1 MVVSRDG
8 RRSVLVKQ
16 FEDKPY
22 SAQNRDGVHLDAA
35 VQLRP
40 REEPCFAQFFITG
53 TFPALWNAPR
63 QTLRWDSKF
72 DDALHEI
79 LMMALGVFLDEN
91 EVPPSPTAS
100 EYTLQVPVT
109 SDLFSVFKT
118 SPADDELLST
128 YTEGRVYWSWKYK
141 LEQASFYRWEAQRL
155 GVRVDDLHH
164 AAYPNV
170 NSLFER
176 DDEGSYRPLPVLV
189 GYYEDKIKGSPDG
202 ELSADRYDV
211 AVSFAGEQRQF
222 VEKFATSL
230 EKEGAT
236 VFYDRFVDLW
246 GKDLTVELERVYR
259 SGARYVVIF
268 VSKEYVK
275 KAWPN
280 EERQHALAGRIER
293 MDDSVLPARF
303 DPIKLPGLPPSVGY
317 IDIGDR
323 TPQELARLVLNK
335 LDDEYA

>member
-100 EYTLQVPVT
+100 EYISFPYSRHRQRMT
-109 SDLFSVFKT
+109 SYC
-118 SPADDELLST
+118 P
-128 YTEGRVYWSWKYK
+128 
-141 LEQASFYRWEAQRL
+141 
-155 GVRVDDLHH
+155 
-164 AAYPNV
+164 
-170 NSLFER
+170 
-176 DDEGSYRPLPVLV
+176 
-189 GYYEDKIKGSPDG
+189 
-202 ELSADRYDV
+202 
-211 AVSFAGEQRQF
+211 
-222 VEKFATSL
+222 
-230 EKEGAT
+230 
-236 VFYDRFVDLW
+236 
-246 GKDLTVELERVYR
+246 
-259 SGARYVVIF
+259 
-268 VSKEYVK
+268 
-275 KAWPN
+275 
-280 EERQHALAGRIER
+280 
-293 MDDSVLPARF
+293 
-303 DPIKLPGLPPSVGY
+303 
-317 IDIGDR
+317 R
-323 TPQELARLVLNK
+323 TPRVGSIGLGSINLNRLRSTVGKLNGWGSASTTSTTPPIRTSRAHTALFRTRGVL
-335 LDDEYA
+335 